1 MLKSK
6 KSSSCFNNVIPSFIT
21 LVARNRQMLSPF
33 PSGSNPIIEIDRLTR
48 QFGSKAA
55 LNQVSLDI
63 PRGGVF
69 GLIGGN
75 GAGKTTLLRHVL
87 GLLKAQSGTVRVF
100 GMDPVTN
107 PVGVLGRIGYL
118 SEDRDLPNWMRV
130 RELIRYTQAF
140 YPHWDEAYAE
150 ELREAFD
157 LDPKARVQ
165 NLSRGQRAR
174 AGLLV
179 ALAHRPDLL
188 VLDEPSSGLDPV
200 VRRDIL
206 GAIIRT
212 IADEGRTV
220 LFSSHLLDEVERVAD
235 HVAIIHEGRIVL
247 SSGMEQLKESHRRLT
262 LRFSHAIPQPPA
274 LVGALSHEG
283 SGDEWTYVCNG
294 ESEQLRHA
302 AQAIGATVLDETSLS
317 LDEIFV
323 SRIGR

>member
-1 MLKSK
+1 MHE
-6 KSSSCFNNVIPSFIT
+6 
-21 LVARNRQMLSPF
+21 PF
-33 PSGSNPIIEIDRLTR
+33 PSSAPPIVEVHRVTR
-48 QFGSKAA
+48 QFGNKTA
-55 LNQVSLDI
+55 LNDLSLSV

-75 GAGKTTLLRHVL
+75 GAGKTTLIKHIL
-87 GLLKAQSGTVRVF
+87 GMLKAQSGSVRVF
-100 GMDPVTN
+100 GLDPVEN
-107 PVGVLGRIGYL
+107 PVGTLGRIGYL

-130 RELIRYTQAF
+130 GELMGYTQAF
-140 YPHWDEAYAE
+140 FPNWDARYAE

-157 LDPKARVQ
+157 LDGNAKVK

-174 AGLLV
+174 AGLLI
-179 ALAHRPDLL
+179 ALAHRPELL

-235 HVAIIHEGRIVL
+235 RVAIIHQGRIML
-247 SSGMEQLKESHRRLT
+247 TASMDEIKESHRRVT
-262 LRFSHAIPQPPA
+262 LRFGQPTDRPPS
-274 LVGALSHEG
+274 LVGTLSFEG
-283 SGDEWTYVCNG
+283 QGSEWSYICSG
-294 ESEQLRHA
+294 ESGQLRRA
-302 AQAIGATVLDETSLS
+302 AEAIGATVVGDDALT

-323 SRIGR
+323 SRISS

>member
-1 MLKSK
+1 M
-6 KSSSCFNNVIPSFIT
+6 PE
-21 LVARNRQMLSPF
+21 PF
-33 PSGSNPIIEIDRLTR
+33 PSSAPPIVEIRRVTR
-48 QFGSKAA
+48 QFGNKTA
-55 LNQVSLDI
+55 LDDLSLTV

-75 GAGKTTLLRHVL
+75 GAGKTTLIKHIL
-87 GLLKAQSGTVRVF
+87 GMLKAQSGSVRVF
-100 GMDPVTN
+100 GLDPVEN
-107 PVGVLGRIGYL
+107 PVGTLGRIGYL

-130 RELIRYTQAF
+130 GELMRYTQAF
-140 YPHWDEAYAE
+140 FPNWDERYAE

-157 LDPKARVQ
+157 LDANARVK

-174 AGLLV
+174 AGLLI
-179 ALAHRPDLL
+179 ALAHRPELL

-235 HVAIIHEGRIVL
+235 RVAIIHQGRIML
-247 SSGMEQLKESHRRLT
+247 TASMDEIKESHRRVT
-262 LRFSHAIPQPPA
+262 LRFGQPTDQPPS
-274 LVGALSHEG
+274 LVGALSFEG
-283 SGDEWTYVCNG
+283 QGSEWSYICTG
-294 ESEQLRHA
+294 ESSQLRRA
-302 AQAIGATVLDETSLS
+302 AEAIGATVVGDDALT

-323 SRIGR
+323 SRVLS